1 MGNRPVNLRVETSP
15 YPHLRDDEGCVLAAD
30 YIHVEKVQFILDAV
44 RAATYPRS
52 LLPANTGSNS
62 GRNRE

>member
-44 RAATYPRS
+44 RAASPPTPVQTVEGTENERRV
-52 LLPANTGSNS
+52 G
-62 GRNRE
+62 